1 MPSSTLIALTTLAL
15 CAVSYAA
22 APATRPASIE
32 NYVLD
37 YTTPVDPALQ
47 SKVERIDT
55 DLRKKYDIAPDLTN
69 VGLLDLTPPGPP
81 RLAMIHPDHEEY
93 AASVAKIGIL
103 LAYFTVHPE
112 AATHLDPTTRQELGM
127 MAKIS
132 SNEMASK
139 FSHELTLAKIQDI
152 LNQDGFYDA
161 SHGGGLWV
169 GKHYGRD
176 KERHGSPVAD
186 NSHAITVRQAI
197 RFWLLLDQD
206 KLVSPAASQTMKQ
219 IFATPDLPP
228 DDIKF
233 VHALK
238 DREGMQ
244 ILRKW
249 GTWENWLHDT
259 ALITAPGRHYILV
272 ALTRHPKGDDYLVG
286 LAKQV
291 DDLMQQPR

>member
-1 MPSSTLIALTTLAL
+1 MHSNALIALMTLAL
-15 CAVSYAA
+15 CAFSYAA
-22 APATRPASIE
+22 SPSTQPSQS
-32 NYVLD
+32 YTLD
-37 YTTPVDPALQ
+37 YSTPVDPALQ
-47 SKVERIDT
+47 SKVEQIDS
-55 DLRKKYDIAPDLTN
+55 DLRKKYSMTDAQTA
-69 VGLLDLTPPGPP
+69 VGVLDLSSPAP
-81 RLAMIHPDHEEY
+81 RLAMTHPDREEY

-112 AATHLDPTTRQELGM
+112 AATNLDPTTRHELGE

-139 FSHELTLAKIQDI
+139 FSHEIGLAKIQDI
-152 LNQDGFYDA
+152 LNKDGFYDA
-161 SHGGGLWV
+161 SKGGGIWV
-169 GKHYGRD
+169 GKHYGKD
-176 KERHGSPVAD
+176 AERHGSPVAD
-186 NSHAITVRQAI
+186 NSHAITVRQVM
-197 RFWLLLDQD
+197 RFWLLLDQG
-206 KLVSPAASQTMKQ
+206 KLVSPQASQTMKE
-219 IFATPDLPP
+219 IFATPDLPA

-249 GTWENWLHDT
+249 GTWQDWLHDT

-272 ALTRHPKGDDYLVG
+272 GITRHPKGDDYLVD